1 MSVLFKDKFLNII
14 KSDARSYLEGKIN
27 RSEFQDY
34 VLNALIL
41 DVDFEQFECY
51 KKEIFRIFI
60 ENLKRIFGK
69 PRF

>member
-1 MSVLFKDKFLNII
+1 MKIYPDKYIDKVEQITIEFLRENKI
-14 KSDARSYLEGKIN
+14 K
-27 RSEFQDY
+27 
-34 VLNALIL
+34 ALIL